1 MKTKDKILK
10 LLKKHGQ
17 LTIHELSEL
26 LHASRQYVHRI
37 ISELEEN
44 GYIKKIGSAPRV
56 YYSIVEENEQTKS
69 VEIISFENEQF
80 LTTHFL
86 VVDPFGNSLEGLEAM
101 KYWCD
106 KQQLNLLKTTEEYIK
121 TRNIYLQYLDENGM
135 IDGKSKL
142 INTQGIGEIGV
153 DKLFYLD
160 FYAIERFGKTRLGTL
175 MHYAKQGQNKRLM
188 KQIVTEIN
196 QRIHNYISMTE
207 VDAIVFVPPTI
218 NRKIQIM
225 SVLEKLLSLGLPAV
239 KVDKIKT
246 PIIIPQKALSKIFE
260 RIANAKNTF
269 VVPLQKK
276 YNHVLIID
284 DAVGSGATINEIAL
298 KLKNKKVAQ
307 KITGIAITGSFK
319 GFDVI
324 SEL

>member
-1 MKTKDKILK
+1 VKTKDKILK

-17 LTIHELSEL
+17 LTVHELSEL
-26 LHASRQYVHRI
+26 LHASRQYVHRM

-44 GYIKKIGSAPRV
+44 GSIKKIGSAPRV

-69 VEIISFENEQF
+69 VEFISFENEQF
-80 LTTHFL
+80 LSTHFL
-86 VVDPFGNSLEGLEAM
+86 VVDPLGNSLEGLEAM
-101 KYWCD
+101 K
-106 KQQLNLLKTTEEYIK
+106 
-121 TRNIYLQYLDENGM
+121 YLDENGM

-153 DKLFYLD
+153 DNLFYLD

-196 QRIHNYISMTE
+196 QRIHNYISLSK

-225 SVLEKLLSLGLPAV
+225 SVLEKLLTIELPAV

-298 KLKNKKVAQ
+298 KLKSKKVAQ

>member
-17 LTIHELSEL
+17 LTIHELSNL
-26 LHASRQYVHRI
+26 LHASRQYVHRMI
-37 ISELEEN
+37 YELEEN
-44 GYIKKIGSAPRV
+44 RSVKKIGSAPHV
-56 YYSIVEENEQTKS
+56 YYSIVEEQQTKTF
-69 VEIISFENEQF
+69 EIISFENEQF
-80 LTTHFL
+80 LNTHFL
-86 VVDPFGNSLEGLEAM
+86 LVDPLGSSLEGLEAM

-106 KQQLNLLKTTEEYIK
+106 KQQLNLLKTIEEYIK
-121 TRNIYLQYLDENGM
+121 TRTIYSQYLDENGM

-142 INTQGIGEIGV
+142 INTEGISEIGV

-175 MHYAKQGQNKRLM
+175 MHYAKQGQNKGLM
-188 KQIVTEIN
+188 KQIATEIS
-196 QRIHNYISMTE
+196 QRIHNYISMAE

-225 SVLEKLLSLGLPAV
+225 SVLEKLLSIELPAV
-239 KVDKIKT
+239 KVNKIKT

-269 VVPLQKK
+269 VVPVQKK

-298 KLKNKKVAQ
+298 KIKNKKITE